1 MPNYWLYRT
10 IICFVSVCFCL
21 LCRLNH
27 RCFLET
33 PGPQGAP
40 FRSPSH
46 PQAALHVFLT
56 VFGQEDH
63 LGAARCDA
71 KGWVEKHP
79 TKCAKWRFINGGYS
93 FINRYRYRY
102 IYITVSDMFC
112 YVLLLF
118 MSKSHI
124 SSWKNPLKNPGYEP
138 PATCGHLPIS
148 VWHNLGS

>member
-102 IYITVSDMFC
+102 IYIFNYVW
-112 YVLLLF
+112 YVLLCFAAFHEQKSYIF
-118 MSKSHI
+118 MEKSVKK
-124 SSWKNPLKNPGYEP
+124 SWIW
-138 PATCGHLPIS
+138 ATGHLRPPS
-148 VWHNLGS
+148 H